1 MTSNN
6 DILAF
11 LKSEKEARE
20 KEKEEEKAARSK
32 ERQEDMAKMANLIRD
47 GVREEVKAAV
57 KEVDERLVAQEKISQ
72 DLGKQIQSIMS
83 ELTTLKKGK
92 ETSRSGLPAQVVE
105 EGVGAVGHGEGAVVS
120 DTSTS
125 DGLSDRGKIL
135 EICSKARKIVGFS
148 PIEPRM
154 LDIQMRAYG
163 AQNVEEAMIMEVK
176 SYLKCEMKV
185 PQSEIEKLD
194 IVRIFPPAKESWDTL
209 YVEFRQEYQVDRIF
223 SYTRVMVKQDHKV
236 VRWFP
241 KELFERFQALD
252 TIAYNMREESKKS
265 GTGAKLRTRVR
276 VGIDDLEFS
285 TKIPNGRWIVK
296 PLPAGLPAID
306 LQARGK
312 VPLTSSP
319 PPGRPGRPCLDD
331 DRKRQLSGS
340 DVEVS
345 AKKTKPS
352 NDGLQVD
359 LVGSQNGYEM
369 VNQVDMIKDKQAEQG
384 NDKGDPGK
392 FTNEEAYCP
401 STPAKTKN
409 ILNIASNVSSPIFH
423 NKSRV
428 PIQ

>member
-92 ETSRSGLPAQVVE
+92 ETSRSGLPVQAGE

-120 DTSTS
+120 DTSTG

-185 PQSEIEKLD
+185 PQSEIERHCKNFSSSQ
-194 IVRIFPPAKESWDTL
+194 RILGHPLCGVWAG
-209 YVEFRQEYQVDRIF
+209 I
-223 SYTRVMVKQDHKV
+223 
-236 VRWFP
+236 
-241 KELFERFQALD
+241 
-252 TIAYNMREESKKS
+252 S
-265 GTGAKLRTRVR
+265 GGQ
-276 VGIDDLEFS
+276 
-285 TKIPNGRWIVK
+285 
-296 PLPAGLPAID
+296 D
-306 LQARGK
+306 LQLHKGHGEA
-312 VPLTSSP
+312 
-319 PPGRPGRPCLDD
+319 
-331 DRKRQLSGS
+331 
-340 DVEVS
+340 
-345 AKKTKPS
+345 
-352 NDGLQVD
+352 
-359 LVGSQNGYEM
+359 GSQGSE
-369 VNQVDMIKDKQAEQG
+369 VVP
-384 NDKGDPGK
+384 KG
-392 FTNEEAYCP
+392 A
-401 STPAKTKN
+401 
-409 ILNIASNVSSPIFH
+409 L
-423 NKSRV
+423 
-428 PIQ
+428 